1 MADTTKFTLEGSM
14 TLAYYADG
22 PHNKRV
28 LVDTPEEDV
37 PGDVGGEVVV
47 CGCIQESLESK
58 IAHELNF
65 PNEGEF
71 EEVFRKLDELRSQGL
86 RTEEGT
92 PDGTREVQL
101 RITVEVL

>member
-14 TLAYYADG
+14 TLAYYASEMHG
-22 PHNKRV
+22 KRV
-28 LVDTPEEDV
+28 LVDTPEEEDV
-37 PGDVGGEVVV
+37 DSGGEVAV
-47 CGCIQESLESK
+47 CECTQESLEVK
-58 IAHELNF
+58 IANELNF
-65 PNEGEF
+65 PNDVEF